1 MFRRCHVM
9 RHLCLRLADRHRT
22 ESVGLGGVLQTCTYL
37 SSVLP
42 RINVE
47 FLRFFFEMRNRV
59 LEGGKNNVNI
69 GREKGRPQVFRRAK
83 GEADWYIGNG
93 IEISRIEF
101 PFLDNKHT
109 RWLNDFKLSS
119 PSLCP
124 LSADSLV
131 EMFKYLVLTLRCAH
145 NSGWVD
151 NFLKGIAARR
161 AESYPSFI
169 FSDFVHCD
177 IAKRERKRRER
188 KGKAFYFTF
197 RASASLNKS

>member
-161 AESYPSFI
+161 AESELHLFGFRSLWYSKEGKKE
-169 FSDFVHCD
+169 
-177 IAKRERKRRER
+177 AWKERKSVL
-188 KGKAFYFTF
+188 FYISSFDL
-197 RASASLNKS
+197 AK